1 MRHARRRG
9 HVCQRPLAAARSA
22 CRAHRAKSSNKAD
35 AAHTPAHPNG
45 AVRFF
50 VRTDLPALKY
60 TNPNVRVAVTREP
73 ERSALTVTLGTRAES
88 ISMPP
93 SASCPPPPR
102 PPGPAERHTHHGPND
117 RARTFWPRARGHS
130 GRAEQ
135 RVRHQE
141 QVHGADRGAAQGS
154 ARHALGISRC
164 IVSTRVEREG
174 EKNRPSLDGAGWQ
187 RRSRT
192 GRVSARRA
200 QWPS

>member
-93 SASCPPPPR
+93 SASCPPPR
-102 PPGPAERHTHHGPND
+102 APA
-117 RARTFWPRARGHS
+117 ARQS
-130 GRAEQ
+130 GI
-135 RVRHQE
+135 
-141 QVHGADRGAAQGS
+141 
-154 ARHALGISRC
+154 LI
-164 IVSTRVEREG
+164 
-174 EKNRPSLDGAGWQ
+174 
-187 RRSRT
+187 T
-192 GRVSARRA
+192 GRTIGRGRFGHAHGGTADGQSKEYDTKNKSTEQIVALLKEAHGTR
-200 QWPS
+200 